1 MDSDI
6 NLKINKTLTNSHQI
20 AVVLP
25 EQVSIDLI
33 SAALAIYKKLVN
45 DGKQVTIFS
54 SGPNIPKQ
62 EFIANQPIIRSN
74 FGSAQELTIKVNGQ
88 SVKPKQIRYE
98 KLHDDLFVYVTP
110 EESSKQF
117 TSDDV
122 EVIPAVTSYDL
133 LVILGAD
140 TLESIGKLYETNT
153 ELFFNTT
160 KIAISNKLDQEYF
173 GTITWVESDTPSIS
187 QQIAEWLLK
196 DDQNILKDDFVAT
209 SLLTGIISATQSFS
223 DPRTTPDSLAIAAK
237 LVSNGARRGDVI
249 KYLYKTKPF
258 NLLQLWGRALAR
270 IKTFQNNSILY
281 TVITAQDFAK
291 TQTDSSY
298 LAQVLSEIISM
309 ANNYQLIILSAES
322 PTGVELLF
330 AAPPHVKIKKIA
342 RTIDPTFAGDG
353 QPLIGNY
360 RYLSLQLPNF
370 KPEDLESMVSTLS
383 STGI

>member
-209 SLLTGIISATQSFS
+209 SLLAGIISATQSFS

>member
-6 NLKINKTLTNSHQI
+6 NLKINKTLTSARQI

-25 EQVSIDLI
+25 EQVSIDVI
-33 SAALAIYKKLVN
+33 CAAFAIYKKLAN
-45 DGKQVTIFS
+45 DSKQVTIFG
-54 SGPNIPKQ
+54 SGSNIPNLG
-62 EFIANQPIIRSN
+62 FITNQPIIRSS
-74 FGSAQELTIKVNGQ
+74 FGSDQELTIKVSGQ

-98 KLHDDLFVYVTP
+98 KLQDDLFVYVTP
-110 EESSKQF
+110 EPSSKQF
-117 TSDDV
+117 THEDV
-122 EVIPAVTSYDL
+122 EIIPAITSYDL
-133 LVILGAD
+133 LIILGAD
-140 TLESIGKLYETNT
+140 TLESVGKLYETNT

-160 KIAISNKLDQEYF
+160 KIVISNKLDQEYF
-173 GTITWVESDTPSIS
+173 ATITWVEGDTPSIS
-187 QQIAEWLLK
+187 QQVAEWLLK

-209 SLLTGIISATQSFS
+209 CLLAGIISATQSFS

-237 LVSNGARRGDVI
+237 LVGNGARRGDVI

-270 IKTFQNNSILY
+270 IKTFQNNTILY
-281 TVITAQDFAK
+281 SVITAQDFTK
-291 TQTDSSY
+291 TQTDPSY
-298 LAQVLSEIISM
+298 LSQVLSEIIGM
-309 ANNYQLIILSAES
+309 ANNYLLIILSAET

-342 RTIDPTFAGDG
+342 RSIDPTFSGDS

-370 KPEDLESMVSTLS
+370 KAEDLESMVSTLS